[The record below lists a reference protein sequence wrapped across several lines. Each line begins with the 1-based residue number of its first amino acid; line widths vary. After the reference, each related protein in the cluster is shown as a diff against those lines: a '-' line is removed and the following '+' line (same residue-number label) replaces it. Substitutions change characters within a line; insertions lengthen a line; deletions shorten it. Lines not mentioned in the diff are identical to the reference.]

1 MIESKRAVI
10 IINYIKRHITQTI
23 YKISDLSQM
32 LKEALKVLKEF

>member
-23 YKISDLSQM
+23 YNIPNAQRSTQSF
-32 LKEALKVLKEF
+32 EGV